1 MIEAID
7 VLRLFGGFVYLILG
21 GDLLVR
27 GALALSRRTSVSPW
41 IIGLTVVALGT
52 SAPELVLSVY
62 ATATGFTGVALGNVV
77 GSNIANV
84 LLVLGVP
91 ALISPIVADSGDVKR
106 QAAFVV
112 AITIVFIVMMQGGVV
127 SRLDGALLLGGLIA
141 AFAYFIRR
149 GVTVPGAGSPDEAEQ
164 FERVL
169 GIPNYVRFAV
179 LFLLLGTLLL
189 PLGANLTV
197 EGATAIAR
205 RLNISDVV
213 IGSTVIAI
221 GTSLPELT
229 TTVIAAYHRSSD
241 IALGNV
247 IGSNLFN
254 ILLVAGASAVVAPL
268 PVPAAFR
275 AFDIWVMLAA
285 AVAMF
290 ALVALKRPIGRGTG
304 LVFVSGYLA
313 YLGYLGYSV

>member
-1 MIEAID
+1 MIEAVD

-27 GALALSRRTSVSPW
+27 GALALSRRTSISPW
-41 IIGLTVVALGT
+41 IVGLTVVAFGT

-91 ALISPIVADSGDVKR
+91 ALISPIVADTGEVRR
-106 QAAFVV
+106 QVV
-112 AITIVFIVMMQGGVV
+112 YMVAVTMVFIVMILGGVV
-127 SRLDGALLLGGLIA
+127 SRIGGLA
-141 AFAYFIRR
+141 ATFAFMVRR
-149 GVTVPGAGSPDEAEQ
+149 GMSVPGTSSLDEAEQ

-169 GIPNYVRFAV
+169 GIPSYVRFAV

-205 RLNISDVV
+205 RLDISDVV

-229 TTVIAAYHRSSD
+229 TTVIAAFHRSSD

-268 PVPAAFR
+268 PAPVAFR
-275 AFDIWVMLAA
+275 SFDIWVMLAA
-285 AVAMF
+285 AVAM
-290 ALVALKRPIGRGTG
+290 LVLVMLKRPIGRVMGV
-304 LVFVSGYLA
+304 LFVAAYVA
-313 YLGYLGYSV
+313 YLGYLI